1 MRDAKFIMGNKR
13 ILPIF
18 ICEQTTTTGAASE
31 IVKSQR
37 NGTQNVKIYRDAD
50 ALSGKDET
58 KTSIRCGNSAAEEF
72 DVKQKFAPTLSQV
85 LCSLLDRAYA
95 DNLEV
100 ERTLAQIKSHFY

>member
-1 MRDAKFIMGNKR
+1 MIKR
-13 ILPIF
+13 
-18 ICEQTTTTGAASE
+18 CRSRQ
-31 IVKSQR
+31 KSGQFKR
-37 NGTQNVKIYRDAD
+37 K
-50 ALSGKDET
+50 SET

>member
-50 ALSGKDET
+50 ALSGKECQQCWKHST
-58 KTSIRCGNSAAEEF
+58 
-72 DVKQKFAPTLSQV
+72 Q
-85 LCSLLDRAYA
+85 A
-95 DNLEV
+95 DISSPFCTN
-100 ERTLAQIKSHFY
+100 